1 MVVNE
6 MERKIT
12 KIGNSLGITLPQEVL
27 DHIRA
32 KQGDEIKFTLE
43 DNGSVT
49 IKKHTPIDTELL
61 EELNIDNDFLEGVK
75 HLFDKYDNTLRNLA
89 KR

>member
-1 MVVNE
+1 

-12 KIGNSLGITLPQEVL
+12 KIGNSLGTTLPQEVL
-27 DHIRA
+27 DHIQA
-32 KQGDEIKFTLE
+32 KQGDEIKFILE
-43 DNGSVT
+43 ANGRVT

-75 HLFDKYDNTLRNLA
+75 HLFDKYDNTLRNLS